1 MVSDHALKLAIRAQM
16 DRYNR
21 RAVRS
26 GLAPLSYTQARTR
39 FIENMYPT
47 VEEMTAIRQEQVA
60 AGISVLES
68 GRDLIICGGTG
79 SGKTTIAQ
87 AVSNRTSN
95 GLYIASQQVEYGKE
109 LRSSGYI
116 EWSEDK
122 REQVLAADSACIDEI
137 RDEKDLEPARLRDDS
152 SLAVVLHAM
161 HPDDAI
167 WRLENMGLQRKWRNP
182 AFLYCRWEDRLTDE
196 VKREIAEKK
205 ARDQARLDS
214 IQPIVNV

>member
-1 MVSDHALKLAIRAQM
+1 MVSDHALKLAIREQM

-21 RAVRS
+21 RAL
-26 GLAPLSYTQARTR
+26 GAGIAPLSYTQARAR
-39 FIENMYPT
+39 FIESMYPS
-47 VEEMTAIRQEQVA
+47 VEEMTPIRQAQVA
-60 AGISVLES
+60 AGISVLEA

-87 AVSNRTSN
+87 AVSNRASN
-95 GLYIASQQVEYGKE
+95 GLYIASQQIEYGKE
-109 LRSSGYI
+109 LRSSHYI
-116 EWSEDK
+116 QWSGDK
-122 REQVLAADSACIDEI
+122 RERVLNADSVCIDEI
-137 RDEKDLEPARLRDDS
+137 RGNDELEPARLRDGRP
-152 SLAVVLHAM
+152 LAVVLHAM

-167 WRLENMGLQRKWRNP
+167 WRLENMGLQREWKNP

-214 IQPIVNV
+214 VQPIVNG